1 MRYISVTTSIGAESM
16 RGDLPWNGFIAN
28 DIETFVMKSVQ
39 LYQDERLWLQAQE
52 NGIEIINHMYEYYY
66 LKMILKGR
74 LNGCRIICNSIVHLI
89 LWGHCC
95 SIIL

>member
-1 MRYISVTTSIGAESM
+1 M

-52 NGIEIINHMYEYYY
+52 MVVSKNQSSLCTNTICDF
-66 LKMILKGR
+66 KKGR
-74 LNGCRIICNSIVHLI
+74 LNGCRIICSIVHLI
-89 LWGHCC
+89 LWGQAAHEKRN
-95 SIIL
+95 